1 VEPLSNLIP
10 GIESIKHRQTYRMVR
25 TLMACVLCG
34 VLLSSCHQMVPLA
47 PAAVQFAPTL
57 AAPLQPKLP
66 GVGTS
71 VGDIAPDFQLP
82 GINGQMARLSDYR
95 GKPVLLNFWTY
106 CAACKEEMPIIQSV
120 YSNIEITAPGS
131 IILGVNVTQESDQ
144 VQQFVQHYGLTFDI
158 LLDRWGTVAS
168 EYYIRQ
174 IPTTYFI
181 DKNGIIQDIQA
192 GQFSG
197 PAVIQKKL
205 AELASH

>member
-1 VEPLSNLIP
+1 
-10 GIESIKHRQTYRMVR
+10 MVR
-25 TLMACVLCG
+25 TLTACAVCG

-47 PAAVQFAPTL
+47 PSAAQFAPTL
-57 AAPLQPKLP
+57 ATPLHPKLP

-71 VGDIAPDFQLP
+71 VGDLAPDFQLP
-82 GINGQMARLSDYR
+82 DINGQMAHLSDYR

-106 CAACKEEMPIIQSV
+106 CAACKEEMPIIQHV
-120 YSNIEITAPGS
+120 YSNIEITAPGT
-131 IILGVNVTQESDQ
+131 IILGVNVTQEPDQ
-144 VQQFVQHYGLTFDI
+144 VQQFVQYYGLTFDI
-158 LLDRWGTVAS
+158 LLDRWGTIAS

-197 PAVIQKKL
+197 SDVIKKKL
-205 AELASH
+205 TELASH